1 MQIRYASSLSTPNKE
16 EVSLQERN
24 KLTEIILSK
33 VEDDLQSVY
42 TLWSL

>member
-1 MQIRYASSLSTPNKE
+1 MQIRYASSLSTPNKK

-33 VEDDLQSVY
+33 VGDDLQSVH
-42 TLWSL
+42 TL